1 MLYLLP
7 ALSLIGLVKL
17 IKKLSKK
24 EIIMSTETVKDKPI
38 GEPVAFQ
45 AEIKQVLDILIH
57 SLYSEPE
64 IFLRELVSNASD
76 ALNRFKF
83 QKLTAENVLDPE
95 AELGIWIKG
104 DSEAK
109 TLTITDTG
117 IGMTAEEMTNS
128 LGTIAK
134 SGAREFI
141 TALKEQGKKAEDV
154 IGQFGVGFYSVF
166 MVAEE
171 VKVISHSFDPK
182 AESAVWTSTGEGTF
196 TVTKG
201 DKKDRGTRIEI
212 KLKDDHKDFA
222 ESYRLNSV
230 IKAHSD
236 FVEFPIYI
244 HSSEGEEK
252 KWEQANEQTA
262 IWRKSPRD
270 VEDEKYKSFYQSLT
284 FDYGD
289 PLLRLH
295 LNTDV
300 PLQLYS
306 LLYVPSKRDWRMFR
320 SEEDYGLKLY
330 VRKVMIQEKFKDLL
344 PPYLR
349 FVQGVVDS
357 EDLPL
362 NVSRQMVQASPLIK
376 KIKDVLVG
384 RIATELKR
392 LAKDDEANYR
402 KFWKEFGMFL
412 KEGVASD
419 FEHKDKWLEL
429 LRFSSS
435 RSQSE
440 DDLLSLKDYVGRMKE
455 GQDAIYYVTG
465 ENFNVVKR
473 SPHLD
478 YFRKHEIEVLFF
490 IDAVDTYMIVGLNE
504 FEGKSFKNVDDADL
518 KLPEED
524 AKEDNDAE
532 ALAEEAFISLKERVK
547 RVLGERVTDVRE
559 SKLLSNSP
567 CRLVNPEGG
576 MNSSMQRMQL
586 LMGGEYEVPKKMLE
600 LNRKSSLVQNL
611 SAKLESD
618 PNDALLEPLI
628 EQLYESALLSE
639 GLHPNPAEMLPR
651 IEQLMEAAVK

>member
-1 MLYLLP
+1 M
-7 ALSLIGLVKL
+7 A
-17 IKKLSKK
+17 
-24 EIIMSTETVKDKPI
+24 ETVQDTAV
-38 GEPVAFQ
+38 GEPIAFQ
-45 AEIKQVLDILIH
+45 AEIKQVLDILVH

-64 IFLRELVSNASD
+64 IFLRELISNASD

-83 QKLTAENVLDPE
+83 QKLTTENVFNPE
-95 AELGIWIKG
+95 AELGIWIEG
-104 DSEAK
+104 DKEAK
-109 TLTITDTG
+109 TLIISDTG
-117 IGMTAEEMTNS
+117 IGMTAQEMTNS

-141 TALKEQGKKAEDV
+141 AALKEQGKKAEDV

-171 VKVISHSFDPK
+171 VKVISRSLNPE
-182 AESAVWTSTGEGTF
+182 AEAATWTSTGEGTF
-196 TVTKG
+196 IVAKG
-201 DKKDRGTRIEI
+201 DKKDRGTLIEI
-212 KLKDDHKDFA
+212 KLKDDYKDFA
-222 ESYRLNSV
+222 ESYRLNNV

-236 FVEFPIYI
+236 FVEFPIYVR
-244 HSSEGEEK
+244 SGESEEK
-252 KWEQANEQTA
+252 KWEQANEQIA

-270 VEDEKYKSFYQSLT
+270 VEDEKYKSFYQALT

-295 LNTDV
+295 INTDV

-376 KIKDVLVG
+376 KIKDVLIG

-392 LAKDDEANYR
+392 LAKDDEASYR

-435 RSQSE
+435 HSQNE
-440 DDLLSLKDYVGRMKE
+440 DDLISLKNYVERLKE

-473 SPHLD
+473 SAHLD

-490 IDAVDTYMIVGLNE
+490 TDAVDTYMIVGLNE
-504 FEGKSFKNVDDADL
+504 FEGKAFKNVDDADL

-524 AKEDNDAE
+524 SKEDSNE
-532 ALAEEAFISLKERVK
+532 ETLGEEAFISLKERVK

-576 MNSSMQRMQL
+576 MNTGMQRLQL
-586 LMGGEYEVPKKMLE
+586 LMGGEYEVPKKILE
-600 LNRKSSLVQNL
+600 LNRKSNLIKNL
-611 SAKLESD
+611 SARLESN
-618 PNDALLEPLI
+618 PNDSLLESLI

-639 GLHPNPAEMLPR
+639 GIHPNPAEMLPR
-651 IEQLMEAAVK
+651 IEQLMEAAVRS

>member
-1 MLYLLP
+1 
-7 ALSLIGLVKL
+7 
-17 IKKLSKK
+17 
-24 EIIMSTETVKDKPI
+24 MSTEAETTNSQPI
-38 GEPVAFQ
+38 GETVAFQ
-45 AEIKQVLDILIH
+45 AEIQQVLDILVH

-64 IFLRELVSNASD
+64 IFLRELISNASD

-83 QKLTAENVLDPE
+83 QKLTTENVLAPE
-95 AELGIWIKG
+95 TELGIWIEG
-104 DSEAK
+104 NTEAK

-117 IGMTAEEMTNS
+117 IGMTAEEMVNS

-141 TALKEQGKKAEDV
+141 TSLKEQGKEAADV

-171 VKVISHSFDPK
+171 IKVISHSFNPE
-182 AESAVWTSTGEGTF
+182 AEAAMWVSTGKGTY
-196 TVTKG
+196 TISKSA
-201 DKKDRGTRIEI
+201 KKERGTRLEI
-212 KLKDDHKDFA
+212 KLKEDHKDFA
-222 ESYRLNSV
+222 ESYRLNNVVKS
-230 IKAHSD
+230 HSD
-236 FVEFPIYI
+236 FVEFPIYVR
-244 HSSEGEEK
+244 SGEGDEK
-252 KWEQANEQTA
+252 KWEQANEQIA

-295 LNTDV
+295 LNTDI

-320 SEEDYGLKLY
+320 SEDDYGLKLY
-330 VRKVMIQEKFKDLL
+330 VRKVLIQETFKDLL

-384 RIATELKR
+384 KIATELKR
-392 LAKDDEANYR
+392 LAKDDETNYK

-412 KEGVASD
+412 KEGVASN

-435 RSQSE
+435 KSQNE
-440 DDLLSLKDYVGRMKE
+440 DDLISLKDYVNRMKE
-455 GQDAIYYVTG
+455 EQDAIYYVTG

-473 SPHLD
+473 SAHLD

-490 IDAVDTYMIVGLNE
+490 IDTVDTYMIVGLNE
-504 FEGKSFKNVDDADL
+504 FEGKTFKNVDDAKL
-518 KLPEED
+518 ELPEED
-524 AKEDNDAE
+524 SQEDSDKEV
-532 ALAEEAFISLKERVK
+532 LSEEAFISLKERAK
-547 RVLGERVTDVRE
+547 RILGDRVTEVRE

-576 MNSSMQRMQL
+576 MNTGMQRMQM
-586 LMGGEYEVPKKMLE
+586 LMGGEYEVPKRILE
-600 LNRKSSLVQNL
+600 LNRKSKLIKNL
-611 SAKLESD
+611 SARLENN
-618 PNDALLEPLI
+618 PNDSILEPFI

-639 GLHPNPAEMLPR
+639 GIHPNPAEMLPR
-651 IEQLMEAAVK
+651 IEQIMEAAVN

>member
-1 MLYLLP
+1 
-7 ALSLIGLVKL
+7 
-17 IKKLSKK
+17 
-24 EIIMSTETVKDKPI
+24 MSTETVKDIDAPI

-95 AELGIWIKG
+95 AELGIWIEG

-117 IGMTAEEMTNS
+117 IGMTSEEMTSS

-141 TALKEQGKKAEDV
+141 SALKEQGKKAEDV

-171 VKVISHSFDPK
+171 VKVISHSLNPE
-182 AESAVWTSTGEGTF
+182 AEATVWTSTGEGTF
-196 TVTKG
+196 TVIKG

-212 KLKDDHKDFA
+212 KLKDDYKDFA
-222 ESYRLNSV
+222 ESFRLNNV
-230 IKAHSD
+230 IKSHSD
-236 FVEFPIYI
+236 FVEFPIYVC
-244 HSSEGEEK
+244 SSEGEEK
-252 KWEQANEQTA
+252 KWEQANQQTA

-270 VEDEKYKSFYQSLT
+270 VEDEKYKSFYQALT

-306 LLYVPSKRDWRMFR
+306 LLYVPSKRDWRTFR
-320 SEEDYGLKLY
+320 GEEDYGLKLY
-330 VRKVMIQEKFKDLL
+330 VRKVLIQEKFKDLL

-349 FVQGVVDS
+349 FIQGVVDS

-392 LAKDDEANYR
+392 LAKDDEA
-402 KFWKEFGMFL
+402 
-412 KEGVASD
+412 
-419 FEHKDKWLEL
+419 
-429 LRFSSS
+429 
-435 RSQSE
+435 
-440 DDLLSLKDYVGRMKE
+440 
-455 GQDAIYYVTG
+455 
-465 ENFNVVKR
+465 
-473 SPHLD
+473 
-478 YFRKHEIEVLFF
+478 
-490 IDAVDTYMIVGLNE
+490 
-504 FEGKSFKNVDDADL
+504 
-518 KLPEED
+518 KL
-524 AKEDNDAE
+524 
-532 ALAEEAFISLKERVK
+532 
-547 RVLGERVTDVRE
+547 
-559 SKLLSNSP
+559 
-567 CRLVNPEGG
+567 
-576 MNSSMQRMQL
+576 
-586 LMGGEYEVPKKMLE
+586 
-600 LNRKSSLVQNL
+600 
-611 SAKLESD
+611 
-618 PNDALLEPLI
+618 
-628 EQLYESALLSE
+628 
-639 GLHPNPAEMLPR
+639 
-651 IEQLMEAAVK
+651 

>member
-1 MLYLLP
+1 
-7 ALSLIGLVKL
+7 
-17 IKKLSKK
+17 
-24 EIIMSTETVKDKPI
+24 MSAETVNDAPETVNDAPI

-83 QKLTAENVLDPE
+83 QKLTTENVLDPE
-95 AELGIWIKG
+95 AELGIWIEG

-117 IGMTAEEMTNS
+117 IGMTAEEMTSS

-141 TALKEQGKKAEDV
+141 SALKEQGKKAEDV

-171 VKVISHSFDPK
+171 VKVTSHSLNPE
-182 AESAVWTSTGEGTF
+182 AEAATWTSTGEGTF
-196 TVTKG
+196 TIVKG

-212 KLKDDHKDFA
+212 KLKDDYKDFA
-222 ESYRLNSV
+222 ESFRLNNV
-230 IKAHSD
+230 IKSHSD
-236 FVEFPIYI
+236 FVDFPIYVR
-244 HSSEGEEK
+244 SGKGEEK

-262 IWRKSPRD
+262 LWRKSPRD
-270 VEDEKYKSFYQSLT
+270 VEDEKYKSFYQALT

-300 PLQLYS
+300 PLQLFS
-306 LLYVPSKRDWRMFR
+306 LLYVPSKRDWRAFR
-320 SEEDYGLKLY
+320 GEEDYGLKLY
-330 VRKVMIQEKFKDLL
+330 VRKVLIQDKFKDLL

-349 FVQGVVDS
+349 FIQGVVDS

-392 LAKDDEANYR
+392 LAKDDETNYR

-435 RSQSE
+435 KSQNE
-440 DDLLSLKDYVGRMKE
+440 DDVLPLKSYVERMKE

-473 SPHLD
+473 SAHLD

-490 IDAVDTYMIVGLNE
+490 TDTVDTYMIVGLNE
-504 FEGKSFKNVDDADL
+504 FEGKAFKNVDDADL

-524 AKEDNDAE
+524 SKEDSGEE
-532 ALAEEAFISLKERVK
+532 ALGEEAFISLQERTK
-547 RVLGERVTDVRE
+547 RILGERVTDVRE

-576 MNSSMQRMQL
+576 MNTGMQRLQL
-586 LMGGEYEVPKKMLE
+586 LMGGEYEVPKKILE
-600 LNRKSSLVQNL
+600 LNPKSNLIKNL
-611 SAKLESD
+611 SARLESN
-618 PNDALLEPLI
+618 PNDDLLESLI

-639 GLHPNPAEMLPR
+639 GIHPNPAEMLPR
-651 IEQLMEAAVK
+651 IEQLIEAAAKS

>member
-1 MLYLLP
+1 
-7 ALSLIGLVKL
+7 
-17 IKKLSKK
+17 
-24 EIIMSTETVKDKPI
+24 MSTETVKDKPI
-38 GEPVAFQ
+38 GETVAFQ

-83 QKLTAENVLDPE
+83 QKLTTESVLDPE
-95 AELGIWIKG
+95 AELGIWIEG

-117 IGMTAEEMTNS
+117 IGMTAEEMTSS

-141 TALKEQGKKAEDV
+141 AALKEQGKKAEDV

-171 VKVISHSFDPK
+171 VKVSSHSFNPE
-182 AESAVWTSTGEGTF
+182 AEAATWTSTGEGTF
-196 TVTKG
+196 TVATG

-230 IKAHSD
+230 IKSHSD
-236 FVEFPIYI
+236 FVEFPIYVR
-244 HSSEGEEK
+244 SGEGEEK
-252 KWEQANEQTA
+252 KWEQVNEQTA

-270 VEDEKYKSFYQSLT
+270 VEDEKYKSFYQALT
-284 FDYGD
+284 FDYGGD

-384 RIATELKR
+384 RISTELKR
-392 LAKDDEANYR
+392 LAKDDETSYR

-435 RSQSE
+435 KSHNE
-440 DDLLSLKDYVGRMKE
+440 DDLISLKNYVERMKE
-455 GQDAIYYVTG
+455 GQDTIYYVTG

-473 SPHLD
+473 SAHLD

-490 IDAVDTYMIVGLNE
+490 TDTVDTYMIVGLNE

-524 AKEDNDAE
+524 SKEDDGEE
-532 ALAEEAFISLKERVK
+532 ALSEEAFISLKERAK
-547 RVLGERVTDVRE
+547 RVLGEKVTDVRE

-576 MNSSMQRMQL
+576 INTGMQRLQL
-586 LMGGEYEVPKKMLE
+586 LMGGEYEVPKKILE
-600 LNRKSSLVQNL
+600 LNAKSNLIKNL
-611 SAKLESD
+611 SARLENNPNDDLLES
-618 PNDALLEPLI
+618 LI

-639 GLHPNPAEMLPR
+639 GIHPNPAEMLPR
-651 IEQLMEAAVK
+651 IEQLIEAAAKS

>member
-1 MLYLLP
+1 M
-7 ALSLIGLVKL
+7 A
-17 IKKLSKK
+17 
-24 EIIMSTETVKDKPI
+24 ETIQDTAV
-38 GEPVAFQ
+38 GEPIAFQ
-45 AEIKQVLDILIH
+45 AEIKQVLDILVH

-64 IFLRELVSNASD
+64 IFLRELISNASD

-83 QKLTAENVLDPE
+83 QKLTTENVLDPE
-95 AELGIWIKG
+95 AELGIWIEG
-104 DSEAK
+104 DKEAK
-109 TLTITDTG
+109 TLTISDTG
-117 IGMTAEEMTNS
+117 IGMTAQEMTNS

-141 TALKEQGKKAEDV
+141 AALKEQGKKAEDV

-166 MVAEE
+166 MVAEA
-171 VKVISHSFDPK
+171 VKVISRSFNPE
-182 AESAVWTSTGEGTF
+182 AEAATWTSTGEGTF
-196 TVTKG
+196 TVSKG

-212 KLKDDHKDFA
+212 KLKDDYKDFA
-222 ESYRLNSV
+222 EDYRLNSA

-236 FVEFPIYI
+236 FVEFPIYVR
-244 HSSEGEEK
+244 SGEGEEK
-252 KWEQANEQTA
+252 KWEQANEQIA

-270 VEDEKYKSFYQSLT
+270 IEDEKYKSFYQTLT

-295 LNTDV
+295 INTDV

-349 FVQGVVDS
+349 FMQGVVDS

-376 KIKDVLVG
+376 KIKDVLIG

-435 RSQSE
+435 KSQNE
-440 DDLLSLKDYVGRMKE
+440 DDLISLKNYVERMKE
-455 GQDAIYYVTG
+455 GQDTIYYVTG

-473 SPHLD
+473 SAHLD

-490 IDAVDTYMIVGLNE
+490 TDAVDTYMIVGLNE
-504 FEGKSFKNVDDADL
+504 FEGKTFKNVDDADL

-524 AKEDNDAE
+524 SQE
-532 ALAEEAFISLKERVK
+532 ASSEETLGEEAFISLKERVK

-576 MNSSMQRMQL
+576 MNTGMQRLQL
-586 LMGGEYEVPKKMLE
+586 LMGGEYEVPKKILE
-600 LNRKSSLVQNL
+600 LNRKSKLIKNL
-611 SAKLESD
+611 SARLEGNPSDNLLES
-618 PNDALLEPLI
+618 LI

-639 GLHPNPAEMLPR
+639 GIHPNPAEMLPR
-651 IEQLMEAAVK
+651 IEQLMEAAVRS